1 MVLSVESYSPEQ
13 VDAAAR
19 VLEKLA
25 ALDDRRD
32 PKNPRRDFT
41 RRPYHRVISI
51 QHEQPTA
58 NQKTSSPKRCHV
70 LARNISQGG
79 LSFVYPGRLDIPRLL
94 VSPSGPGSE
103 YIWFRAEVVRVREV
117 EDGFWEYGVSFRGR
131 VEVVDPVRR
140 TNAR

>member
-32 PKNPRRDFT
+32 PKHPRRDFT

-51 QHEQPTA
+51 QREQGTTG
-58 NQKTSSPKRCHV
+58 KTTSLPKRCHV

-79 LSFVYPGRLDIPRLL
+79 LSFVYPGQLDMPRLL

-103 YIWFRAEVVRVREV
+103 HIWFRAEVVRVREV

-131 VEVVDPVRR
+131 VEVVEPVRR
-140 TNAR
+140 TNSR